1 MRSTA
6 MVFRGC
12 GQVLNAY
19 TANDMPSWAI
29 CNGKDI
35 MFASE
40 ETDMTEGEA
49 SLREALEMIKKGG
62 SKAIFTLRVYELEG
76 KVKILS
82 NTPYPRAIP
91 FTVFDDEEDL
101 APYDQRR
108 RGYMREVEER
118 LQAQDRQIME
128 LRAQL
133 AEAESDQEDD
143 RSPVDR
149 FVAGIVEDPMA
160 KQIFLG
166 ALQGIVSKIIPM
178 RNSNGPAA
186 VAGIEG
192 IPTQAEA
199 PVLQS
204 VLEPGQPEKV
214 QRAIDI
220 LCTQDPKLGDHL
232 LALAQIA
239 VNDPSKYNFAL
250 SFLK

>member
-1 MRSTA
+1 
-6 MVFRGC
+6 MVFRGS

-19 TANDMPSWAI
+19 AANDMPSWAI
-29 CNGKDI
+29 CNGKSI

-49 SLREALEMIKKGG
+49 SLREALEMLKKGG
-62 SKAIFTLRVYELEG
+62 SKAIFELRVYELEG
-76 KVKILS
+76 KMKILS
-82 NTPYPRAIP
+82 NTPSARGIP
-91 FTVFDDEEDL
+91 FSLFDDEEDL

-118 LQAQDRQIME
+118 ILAQDQKIQALQAQ
-128 LRAQL
+128 L
-133 AEAESDQEDD
+133 AAEEDDDDD

-160 KQIFLG
+160 KQIILG

-178 RNSNGPAA
+178 RTAGPAA
-186 VAGIEG
+186 VAGIG
-192 IPTQAEA
+192 QGRA
-199 PVLQS
+199 PAPEQNQLVS

-214 QRAIDI
+214 QQAVDV

-232 LALAQIA
+232 LAVAQIA
-239 VNDPSKYNFAL
+239 LNDKGKYNFL
-250 SFLK
+250 IGLLR